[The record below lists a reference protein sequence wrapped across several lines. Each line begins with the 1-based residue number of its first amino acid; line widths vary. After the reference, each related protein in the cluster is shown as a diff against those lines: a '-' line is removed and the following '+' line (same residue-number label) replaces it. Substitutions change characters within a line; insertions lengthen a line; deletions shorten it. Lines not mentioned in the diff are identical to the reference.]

1 MARSV
6 AAMLF
11 AIGAAAAADEGQP
24 FTPATPPPF
33 RSQEIRAEEPNLTL
47 EDASGNASGIVLDRN
62 ETDAEEMTLTMIPP
76 LEKMAPRNTT
86 LVAAAL
92 DAEAHAASASLSTTW
107 EDCGSN
113 SKGYF
118 PTAATITSFSPERL
132 FLGKTTTIKGS
143 GDLQIDVQGGTVE
156 TVTSAGFIRM
166 TESADLC
173 EPKTSE
179 MPLGAGKMTWRGMN
193 CPVRA
198 GPVDMLTDVQLAS
211 YIPWVLRRA
220 TVTIRGTSS
229 EGFPLFCMK
238 VKLSP
243 GRRLAAASSA
253 VEEAAEEVAEDQP
266 AILV

>member
-1 MARSV
+1 MARCV

-24 FTPATPPPF
+24 FTPAAPAPF
-33 RSQEIRAEEPNLTL
+33 RSQEIRAEEPNVTL

-86 LVAAAL
+86 LSAAAL
-92 DAEAHAASASLSTTW
+92 DAEAHAASASLITTW
-107 EDCGSN
+107 EDCGS
-113 SKGYF
+113 KGYF
-118 PTAATITSFSPERL
+118 PAAATITSFSPERL

-143 GDLQIDVQGGTVE
+143 GDLEMDVQGGTVE
-156 TVTSAGFIRM
+156 TVTRAGFIRM
-166 TESADLC
+166 RKTADLC
-173 EPKTSE
+173 EPKTSD

-198 GPVDMLTDVQLAS
+198 GPVDMLTDVQLAG

-229 EGFPLFCMK
+229 DGFPLFCLK

-243 GRRLAAASSA
+243 GRRLASSA
-253 VEEAAEEVAEDQP
+253 LEEAAEEIAEDQP